1 MSFKRSARTL
11 TAGLAM
17 LFAVIA
23 AAAADPVRIVAF
35 GDSLMA
41 GYGLGP
47 GDAFPET
54 LEAALRAKGHDV
66 VIANAGVSGDTTS
79 GGLAR
84 LDWSVPDDTDLVI
97 LELGANDM
105 LRGIGPQI
113 TEQNLEA
120 MVERLGGR
128 DVAVLLA
135 GMVAAPNLGADYAAA
150 FNPIYERLAAKHGLV
165 LYPFFLDGVAQD
177 AALKLADGMHPNA
190 AGVERMVEAMLP
202 TVEKALQGL
211 EKPGSD
217 AARDAAPPTGRAAP
231 AGGDKALAPGREG

>member
-1 MSFKRSARTL
+1 
-11 TAGLAM
+11 M

-47 GDAFPET
+47 GDAFPEK

-66 VIANAGVSGDTTS
+66 VIANAGVSGDTSS

-135 GMVAAPNLGADYAAA
+135 GMVAAPNLGVDYAAA

-217 AARDAAPPTGRAAP
+217 AARDAAPPTDRAAP